1 MCACTR
7 YITLAIVS
15 NKNIVDIERRHGVYD
30 RVESR
35 LKDNYFESLRSDG
48 ETILMVWTCKGG
60 SVYII
65 LNDLK

>member
-1 MCACTR
+1 MCVRAHAIACT
-7 YITLAIVS
+7 IVS

-35 LKDNYFESLRSDG
+35 LKDNYFEALRSDG
-48 ETILMVWTCKGG
+48 EMILMVWTCKGG
-60 SVYII
+60 SVYTV